1 MTISA
6 ISSANSLAQTNQ
18 TSSPLESLQQK
29 VRSHHH
35 HHHGGGA
42 PPQASSASSST
53 PSDPTTLS
61 SSLTPSSG
69 KVDLK
74 A

>member
-42 PPQASSASSST
+42 PPQVSSST